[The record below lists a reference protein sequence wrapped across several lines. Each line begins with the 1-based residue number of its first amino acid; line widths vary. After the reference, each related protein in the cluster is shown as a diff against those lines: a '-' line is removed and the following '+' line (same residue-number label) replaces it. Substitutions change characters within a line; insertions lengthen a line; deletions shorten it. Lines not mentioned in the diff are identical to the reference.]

1 MNAVRGLLGAGSAR
15 LVFDGP
21 AGIGKTALLQVTADL
36 AAGSGATVL
45 WAQGRPHERD
55 FAFGVVRGLF
65 RSYLAT
71 LSEEDC
77 AALLSDLA
85 SPAAAVVLP
94 ESTESAEVET
104 FVMLHAL
111 YWLTVRLTERRPLML
126 AVDDLHWADTASLRW
141 LLYLARRADALPL
154 VIAASWNTGEPG
166 TDSELLGE
174 LAETLTPVSVGAL
187 TGDEV
192 LELTAGRFGREP
204 CPDFLAACER
214 ATEGNPFLLH
224 SIATAFTAEGLA
236 PDEEGVGYLADLGPS
251 DVSEWVHTSM
261 RRGSADAVELAKAL
275 VVLGDGTDLGTAAA
289 LSGLT
294 LDAAGEAA
302 DVLAALRFLAGD
314 HPLRFVHSLVR
325 NAVDQAIPPAER
337 LATQG
342 KAARLRYAQRRP
354 AEEIAAHLLAG
365 DDIGEPWI
373 AAVLRDGA
381 RTATRRGAPDVAV
394 TYLRR
399 ALCEPLP
406 DEDRAPVLIELGQ
419 AELAVDL
426 SSSVAHLTEAF
437 ELTEDPE
444 TLCRIA
450 APLASAMIQRGDVR
464 PASDLLD
471 RAVARIGPWHVDLVD
486 RLEATSLVHRQRV
499 FEPDWEDRATRLA
512 ESSQTGNQR
521 IALATIAVDEGLSGG
536 SRGKAVALV
545 ERVLA
550 LGPPT
555 QFCMVANSLA
565 AGVAVLAGR
574 LDLADDCAA
583 GLFEFAHATGL
594 PAAAEWAHYVVSRI
608 AYEEGRPV
616 DTIEELMIGSEIE
629 ESINGTRGHPDFHAA
644 HAESLLDLGDHG
656 GVTTLLEELRLAGDG
671 PVTGAVAASV
681 LSARGRHRMRTG
693 DVKGALAD
701 HLAHG
706 RNLGQ
711 ARNVNPAMSDWRSR
725 AALAHHRLGQT
736 AEAKALVVEEME
748 LARDWG
754 APRPLGI
761 ALRAL
766 GIIDD
771 DVEPLLESAEV
782 LGGSTAKLEL
792 ARTLLCLG
800 LAQHRRGRVEQ
811 ARSQLRQGYR
821 LATDCGATAVAE
833 ELGAAVILAGGR
845 RPRVARAAVQ
855 ALTAQQRRIAE
866 LAAAGATNR
875 EIAERHYLSLRT
887 VEHHLTGA
895 YRVLGVDG
903 REELAT
909 ALATTETA

>member
-1 MNAVRGLLGAGSAR
+1 VNAVRGLLGSGSAR

-65 RSYLAT
+65 RSHLAT

-94 ESTESAEVET
+94 ESTASADVET

-174 LAETLTPVSVGAL
+174 LAETLTPVPVGAL
-187 TGDEV
+187 TRDEV

-204 CPDFLAACER
+204 GPDFLAACRR

-236 PDEEGVGYLADLGPS
+236 PDEEGVGLLADLGPS

-275 VVLGDGTDLGTAAA
+275 VVLGDGTDLATAAA

-325 NAVDQAIPPAER
+325 NAVDHAIQPAER
-337 LATQG
+337 LAAQG

-365 DDIGEPWI
+365 DDVGEPWI

-399 ALCEPLP
+399 ALREPLP

-437 ELTEDPE
+437 DLTEDPE

-471 RAVARIGPWHVDLVD
+471 RAVARIGPSHVDLVD

-499 FEPDWEDRATRLA
+499 FEPDWADRATRLA
-512 ESSQTGNQR
+512 ESSQPGNQR
-521 IALATIAVDEGLSGG
+521 IALASIAVDEVLSGG
-536 SRGKAVALV
+536 SRSKAVALV

-565 AGVAVLAGR
+565 AGAAVLAGR

-629 ESINGTRGHPDFHAA
+629 ESINGTHGHPDFHAV
-644 HAESLLDLGDHG
+644 HTESLLDLGDLG
-656 GVTTLLEELRLAGDG
+656 GVTTLLDEFGDG
-671 PVTGAVAASV
+671 PSSSSSAVAASV
-681 LSARGRHRMRTG
+681 LSARGRYRMLTG
-693 DVKGALAD
+693 DVEGALAD

-711 ARNVNPAMSDWRSR
+711 VRNVNPAMSDWRSR
-725 AALAHHRLGQT
+725 AALAHHRLGQS
-736 AEAKALVVEEME
+736 AEAKALVGEEVE
-748 LARDWG
+748 LARGWG

-761 ALRAL
+761 ALRAR

-771 DVEPLLESAEV
+771 DDEPLLESAEV
-782 LGGSTAKLEL
+782 LSGSTAKLEL
-792 ARTLLCLG
+792 ARTLRYLG
-800 LAQHRRGRVEQ
+800 LARHRRGQVKQ

-845 RPRVARAAVQ
+845 RPRVTRAAVQ

-895 YRVLGVDG
+895 YRVLGVEG